1 MLAIARVFQWLSGH
15 TPAFGGFALGVVL
28 APVLVLASPADLVV
42 MLEAAPAT
50 LDPLRATDAYGVR
63 ISNQLLFETLLTVDD
78 GLQPAPGV
86 ATAWE
91 RLSPVRLRLEIRS
104 GITFQDGTPLEPAD
118 VVYTLESLMD
128 PEGGSPY
135 RAALREKI
143 KSVRVVPPRGVEVE
157 LQAPYASILA
167 DLVVP
172 VRSRRAGPKQPLNGS
187 GPYRLAGQSPAEI
200 VLERNPRYHGPPPG
214 PERVVFKVVQDEST
228 RMLKFL
234 KGDVDLAINVV
245 PLDQI
250 RRFRAPPLSRRYQVL
265 EGPGL
270 SYQYLGFNL
279 ADPALRHGKVRR
291 AIAHAI
297 DVEALIKHRQ
307 KGHALRAFGLMPPG
321 SPYASR
327 EPPPAFD
334 PALARRLLDEAGF
347 PEKEGGRFTLTY
359 KTTTDRAA
367 VIQARVIQANLRK
380 VGITVD
386 VRSYEWATFYD
397 DIQRGNFQLYSLRW
411 IGVID
416 PDFQYELFHSSRLPP
431 QGRNRGRYAS
441 AEMDRLLE
449 AGRREADPER
459 RKALYGQVNEL
470 LQRDL
475 PYVSLWHNNTVV
487 VVSRRFSGFRV
498 HPSGGFQHLPEM
510 RLERER

>member
-1 MLAIARVFQWLSGH
+1 MLAIGRVFRGLAIH
-15 TPAFGGFALGVVL
+15 APIFYGVVL
-28 APVLVLASPADLVV
+28 CVGLIPAIATAAPADLVV

-50 LDPLRATDAYGVR
+50 LDPVRATDAYGVR

-78 GLQPAPGV
+78 RLQPAPGV
-86 ATAWE
+86 AVAWE
-91 RLSPVRLRLEIRS
+91 RPSPTRLRLAIRP
-104 GITFQDGTPLEPAD
+104 GITFQDGAPLEPAD

-128 PEGGSPY
+128 PAAGSPY

-143 KSVRVVPPRGVEVE
+143 QSVRVAPPHGVEIE
-157 LQAPYASILA
+157 LKAPYASIWT
-167 DLVVP
+167 DLVIP
-172 VRSRRAGPKQPLNGS
+172 VRSRRSGPERILNGS
-187 GPYRLAGQSPAEI
+187 GPYRLAGQSPTEI

-214 PERVVFKVVQDEST
+214 AERVVFKVVQDEST

-279 ADPALRHGKVRR
+279 SDPALRHAQVRQ

-307 KGHALRAFGLMPPG
+307 KGHAVRALGVMPPG
-321 SPYASR
+321 SPYAAR

-397 DIQRGNFQLYSLRW
+397 DIQRGNFQLFSLRW
-411 IGVID
+411 IGVMD
-416 PDFQYELFHSSRLPP
+416 PDFQYELFHSSRTPL

-449 AGRREADPER
+449 AGRVEADPER
-459 RKALYGQVNEL
+459 RQALYAQVNAL
-470 LQRDL
+470 LRRDL
-475 PYVSLWHNNTVV
+475 PYVSLWHNNTVA
-487 VVSRRFSGFRV
+487 VVSRRFTGFRL
-498 HPSGGFQHLPEM
+498 HPGGGFQHLPEM
-510 RLERER
+510 RLAAE